1 MCSLSHELSAHT
13 AERRPTSTDEVST
26 RDYCAIQGAW
36 GVTHLATS
44 RATGE
49 EVAVKRVSKRKLR
62 NTKDVENVRAEVE
75 VQRALTGQPHIVALR
90 DAYEDKLEFAL
101 VMELCAGGEL
111 FDRIIARHHYT
122 EKDACEVRTN
132 NFNSDNIYL
141 CV

>member
-1 MCSLSHELSAHT
+1 M
-13 AERRPTSTDEVST
+13 
-26 RDYCAIQGAW
+26 
-36 GVTHLATS
+36 THLATS

-90 DAYEDKLEFAL
+90 SAYEDKLEFAL

-122 EKDACEVRTN
+122 EKDACEVRAN
-132 NFNSDNIYL
+132 NNSDNIYL